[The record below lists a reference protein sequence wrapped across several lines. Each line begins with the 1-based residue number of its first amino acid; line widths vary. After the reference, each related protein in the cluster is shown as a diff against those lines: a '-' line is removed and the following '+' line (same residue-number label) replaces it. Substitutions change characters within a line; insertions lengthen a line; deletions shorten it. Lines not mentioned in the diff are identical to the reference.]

1 MSDHAILLEIFL
13 EIDEAIQRIKW
24 RFAEISSPEDFIKD
38 RQGLDRL
45 DGISMML
52 IAIGENIKRLSE
64 IMNGKLEEC
73 YPEIDWSSVKG
84 LRNILAHNYFSID
97 AEEVYHVCL
106 HYLTPLQK
114 TLTKIRHEIR

>member
-1 MSDHAILLEIFL
+1 MSSHALLLEIFL
-13 EIDEAIQRIKW
+13 EIDEAIKRIQW
-24 RFAEISSPEDFIKD
+24 RFEGISSPEDFIKD

-64 IMNGKLEEC
+64 IMDGKLEEC

-97 AEEVYHVCL
+97 AEEIYQVCL
-106 HYLTPLQK
+106 NYLIPLQE
-114 TLTKIRHEIR
+114 TLIKVRNEIR